1 MQFAKHKRHRAPTVI
16 IVSLIDVLLIMIIY
30 MMMTTTFKKELP
42 PAIKINLPESK
53 EAKAGAGDAK
63 PFVITVATNSPYFY
77 LGEKPVTLD
86 RLQNELNAAVKK
98 DPQVTLA
105 IRADRKSPIG
115 EVIKIWDAAKTA
127 NISPD
132 RVKLITENPPGK

>member
-1 MQFAKHKRHRAPTVI
+1 MRGSCVRPLSPKRKGKSVLSNRARY
-16 IVSLIDVLLIMIIY
+16 L
-30 MMMTTTFKKELP
+30 
-42 PAIKINLPESK
+42 
-53 EAKAGAGDAK
+53 KA
-63 PFVITVATNSPYFY
+63 

-132 RVKLITENPPGK
+132 RVKLITEKPPGK